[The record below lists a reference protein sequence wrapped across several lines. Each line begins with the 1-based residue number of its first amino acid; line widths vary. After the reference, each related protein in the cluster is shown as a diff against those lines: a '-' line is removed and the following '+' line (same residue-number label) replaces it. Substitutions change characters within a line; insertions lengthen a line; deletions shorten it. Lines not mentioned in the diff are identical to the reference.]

1 MIDLT
6 PIFQAIIA
14 LLAALVTYKLIPW
27 IRSKTNQS
35 QQEMMRA
42 MVKTFVFAAEQIY
55 GAGKGKEKLEY
66 VKGALQEAGFDVN
79 LDEIE
84 AAVGQY
90 LNTGY
95 DLAVA
100 EPCDSL
106 PPLEE
111 WPMEMI
117 VNFFRDNGLPYDGEQ
132 TKEEYIAAIKQAWS
146 IKEEPEAAEE
156 PAAEEPKQEP
166 EAAAE
171 PEPVAEEPEP
181 AQEAAEEEAP
191 GVEEAPPNEGQGAE
205 E

>member
-6 PIFQAIIA
+6 PIFQAVIA

-27 IRSKTNQS
+27 IRSKTTQN

-66 VKGALQEAGFDVN
+66 VKAALHEAGFDVN

-84 AAVGQY
+84 AAVSQY
-90 LNTGY
+90 LNNGFGPAY

-111 WPMEMI
+111 WPLEMI
-117 VNFFRDNGLPYDGEQ
+117 VNFFRDNGLPFDGEQ
-132 TKEEYIAAIKQAWS
+132 TKEEYIAAIKQLWNVKEPE
-146 IKEEPEAAEE
+146 KEEAE
-156 PAAEEPKQEP
+156 PA
-166 EAAAE
+166 
-171 PEPVAEEPEP
+171 VAEEQEQAAVAEEIEP

-191 GVEEAPPNEGQGAE
+191 GIEEAPPNEGQGAE

>member
-27 IRSKTNQS
+27 IRSKTTQS

-66 VKGALQEAGFDVN
+66 VKAALAEAGFDVN

-84 AAVGQY
+84 AAVSQY
-90 LNTGY
+90 LNNGFGPAY

-111 WPMEMI
+111 WPLEMI
-117 VNFFRDNGLPYDGEQ
+117 VNFFRDNGLPFDGEQ
-132 TKEEYIAAIKQAWS
+132 TKEEYIAAIKQLWNVKEPEKTDAPEPAVA
-146 IKEEPEAAEE
+146 EEPEQA
-156 PAAEEPKQEP
+156 PAAEET
-166 EAAAE
+166 
-171 PEPVAEEPEP
+171 EP

-191 GVEEAPPNEGQGAE
+191 GIEEAPPNEGQGAE

>member
-27 IRSKTNQS
+27 IRSKTNQN

-55 GAGKGKEKLEY
+55 GAGNGKEKLEY
-66 VKGALQEAGFDVN
+66 VKAALQEAGFDVN

-90 LNTGY
+90 LNYGFGTTC
-95 DLAVA
+95 DLAVG

-111 WPMEMI
+111 WPLEMI

-132 TKEEYIAAIKQAWS
+132 TKEEYIAAIKQLWNV
-146 IKEEPEAAEE
+146 KEPDAEEAAAEE
-156 PAAEEPKQEP
+156 PEPAAEP
-166 EAAAE
+166 EA
-171 PEPVAEEPEP
+171 EPVAEETEP

-191 GVEEAPPNEGQGAE
+191 GIEEAPPNDGQGAE
-205 E
+205 

>member
-27 IRSKTNQS
+27 IRSKTNQN

-66 VKGALQEAGFDVN
+66 VKNALQEAGFDVN

-90 LNTGY
+90 LNNGFGPAY
-95 DLAVA
+95 DIAVG

-132 TKEEYIAAIKQAWS
+132 TKEEYIAAIKQAWNV
-146 IKEEPEAAEE
+146 KEEPAAEEPE
-156 PAAEEPKQEP
+156 PAAEEPKQ
-166 EAAAE
+166 
-171 PEPVAEEPEP
+171 EPVAEEPEP

-191 GVEEAPPNEGQGAE
+191 GVEEAPPDEGQGAE

>member
-6 PIFQAIIA
+6 PIFQAVIA

-27 IRSKTNQS
+27 IRSKTTQS

-84 AAVGQY
+84 AAVSQY
-90 LNTGY
+90 LNNGFGPAY

-111 WPMEMI
+111 WPLEMI
-117 VNFFRDNGLPYDGEQ
+117 VNFFRDNGLPFDGEQ
-132 TKEEYIAAIKQAWS
+132 TKEEYIAAIKQLWNVKEPE
-146 IKEEPEAAEE
+146 KEEAE
-156 PAAEEPKQEP
+156 PA
-166 EAAAE
+166 
-171 PEPVAEEPEP
+171 VAEEPEQATVAEETEP

-191 GVEEAPPNEGQGAE
+191 GIEEAPPNEGQGAE

>member
-27 IRSKTNQS
+27 IRSKTTQS

-84 AAVGQY
+84 AAVSQY
-90 LNTGY
+90 LNNGFGPAY

-111 WPMEMI
+111 WPLEMI
-117 VNFFRDNGLPYDGEQ
+117 VNFFRDNGLPFDGEQ
-132 TKEEYIAAIKQAWS
+132 TKEEYIAAIKQLWNV
-146 IKEEPEAAEE
+146 KEDAPAEEAA
-156 PAAEEPKQEP
+156 PAQEP

-171 PEPVAEEPEP
+171 ETEP

-191 GVEEAPPNEGQGAE
+191 GIEEAPPNEGQGAE

>member
-6 PIFQAIIA
+6 PIFQAIIT

-27 IRSKTNQS
+27 IRSKTNQN

-66 VKGALQEAGFDVN
+66 VKNALQEAGFDVN

-90 LNTGY
+90 LNGGGTAY

-111 WPMEMI
+111 WPLEMI

-132 TKEEYIAAIKQAWS
+132 TKEEYIAAIKQLWNV
-146 IKEEPEAAEE
+146 KEEPAAEEPE

-166 EAAAE
+166 
-171 PEPVAEEPEP
+171 VAEEPEP
-181 AQEAAEEEAP
+181 TQEAAEEEAP

>member
-6 PIFQAIIA
+6 PIFQAVIA

-27 IRSKTNQS
+27 IRSKTTQS

-84 AAVGQY
+84 AAVSQY
-90 LNTGY
+90 LNNGFGPAY

-111 WPMEMI
+111 WPLEMI
-117 VNFFRDNGLPYDGEQ
+117 VNFFRDNGLPFDGEQ
-132 TKEEYIAAIKQAWS
+132 TKEEYIAAIKQLWNV
-146 IKEEPEAAEE
+146 KEDTPAEEAA
-156 PAAEEPKQEP
+156 PAQEP

-171 PEPVAEEPEP
+171 ETEP
-181 AQEAAEEEAP
+181 AQEAEEEEAP
-191 GVEEAPPNEGQGAE
+191 GIEEAPPNEGQGAE